1 MTAMTHRPRLLA
13 PVWRTSWA
21 WLCMPPL
28 VLLTA
33 CTPAPEHTTPLPS
46 VYVTPVHHD
55 SGEAQQQLSGSV
67 AARIESELSFRVA
80 GKVALRAVEV
90 GQSVKQG
97 QVLARLDEADLQ
109 LGVEVAAQQ
118 WHASQV
124 DADQAASDAARFKR
138 LLADGSVGA
147 ADLERQQARA
157 DAAQARLAQARGQLD
172 LARRRLSYTTLA
184 APFDGVVTAR
194 RFETGQVVSDGQALL
209 TLARPEALEVV
220 VDVPE
225 SLAPDLQA
233 YQASA
238 RLVAP
243 SGAGTDQ
250 PFTLS
255 LRELAPAA
263 QTTTRTFRARYTV
276 TPPAAPHAAS
286 TPLRLGNTVEVQLTR
301 TSGEASAPMPLSAV
315 LVTTQ
320 SPTVWVVDAKT
331 GALTRQAVQVLSQTT
346 ETVRVRGLAEGALVV
361 SVGAQKLD
369 AAMHVRPVARPLAEA
384 IQAAATTASGAAR

>member
-1 MTAMTHRPRLLA
+1 MTLQHLHPA
-13 PVWRTSWA
+13 PAWRTSWA
-21 WLCMPPL
+21 WLCVPTAL
-28 VLLTA
+28 LLTA
-33 CTPAPEHTTPLPS
+33 CSPATEHATPLPS

-55 SGEAQQQLSGSV
+55 QGETERLLSGTV
-67 AARIESELSFRVA
+67 AARIESDLSFRVA

-90 GQSVKQG
+90 GQTVKAG

-109 LGVEVAAQQ
+109 LGAEVASQQ

-157 DAAQARLAQARGQLD
+157 DAALARLAQARSQLD
-172 LARRRLSYTTLA
+172 LARRRLDYATLV

-225 SLAPDLQA
+225 SLAPELHT

-238 RLVAP
+238 RLVAQP
-243 SGAGTDQ
+243 GAGADR
-250 PFTLS
+250 PLALS
-255 LRELAPAA
+255 LRELAPSAQAA
-263 QTTTRTFRARYTV
+263 TRTFRARYTV
-276 TPPAAPHAAS
+276 TS
-286 TPLRLGNTVEVQLTR
+286 TAPLRLGNTVDVQLR
-301 TSGEASAPMPLSAV
+301 RASSEASAPLPLSAV
-315 LVTTQ
+315 ISVAQ
-320 SPTVWVVDAKT
+320 SPTVWVVDPQAGT
-331 GALTRQAVQVLSQTT
+331 LTRQPVQVLAQTT
-346 ETVRVRGLAEGALVV
+346 EGVRVRGLAEGALVV

-369 AAMHVRPVARPLAEA
+369 AAMRVRAVARPLAEA
-384 IQAAATTASGAAR
+384 PLAPALTASSPSR

>member
-1 MTAMTHRPRLLA
+1 MTLRHPLPA
-13 PVWRTSWA
+13 PAWRTSWA
-21 WLCMPPL
+21 WLCVPTAL
-28 VLLTA
+28 LLTA
-33 CTPAPEHTTPLPS
+33 CSPATEHATPLPS

-55 SGEAQQQLSGSV
+55 QGETERLLSGTV
-67 AARIESELSFRVA
+67 AARIESDLSFRVA
-80 GKVALRAVEV
+80 GKVTLRAVEV
-90 GQSVKQG
+90 GQTVKAG

-109 LGVEVAAQQ
+109 LGAEVASQQ

-157 DAAQARLAQARGQLD
+157 DAALARLAQARSQLD
-172 LARRRLSYTTLA
+172 LARRRLDYATLV

-225 SLAPDLQA
+225 SLAPELHT

-238 RLVAP
+238 RLVAQP
-243 SGAGTDQ
+243 GAGADR
-250 PFTLS
+250 PLALS
-255 LRELAPAA
+255 LRELAPSAQAA
-263 QTTTRTFRARYTV
+263 TRTFRARYTV
-276 TPPAAPHAAS
+276 TS
-286 TPLRLGNTVEVQLTR
+286 TTPLRLGNTVDVQLR
-301 TSGEASAPMPLSAV
+301 RASSEASAPLPLSAV
-315 LVTTQ
+315 ISVAQ
-320 SPTVWVVDAKT
+320 SPTVWVVDPQAGT
-331 GALTRQAVQVLSQTT
+331 LTRQPVQVLAQTT
-346 ETVRVRGLAEGALVV
+346 EGVRVRGLAEGALVV

-369 AAMHVRPVARPLAEA
+369 AAMRVRAVARPLAEA
-384 IQAAATTASGAAR
+384 PLAPALTASSPSR